1 MITLASELLARFIDE
16 EKRKLEMVEMPHMPT
31 LGNAYEEITKQGI
44 DKEFVIPKS
53 LNLRVVSGHIE
64 VGGERLKNQIDCML
78 VEGEGIRYGLTNQYF
93 YKIEQVLCIFEVKK
107 TLTKYDYID
116 AIDHLGDIRKKF
128 AADFENK
135 LKDKTFEP
143 KISLAGKAYAQITGK
158 IAPNKYRDINNLTKF
173 DALLFY
179 TLVQEQNAP
188 LSIVHGYGGYRT
200 EQGLRAAFLDI
211 IEERYNTS
219 NLGMGVPN
227 MPALVISNDFCI
239 IKGNGQPY
247 IAIQNGKSWAALLST
262 RHNPVRILLEIIWSK
277 IASHFRVE
285 MPYGPDLD
293 IEKVIPVLFAEPGE
307 LNGQYGWK
315 YRCVDIKEKNLVR
328 DELAS
333 WEPSKI
339 GPAEMS
345 AINLM
350 GFNGGY
356 LELKPSLNDYLKKE
370 FNKTQTEVIG
380 NLIQTQIFAM
390 EGQCLRPVSNHTYVI
405 TNEDESGY
413 VGNEKN
419 RFDGWCKKNS
429 VHPYYMNIIFLE

>member
-1 MITLASELLARFIDE
+1 MITLASDLLARFIDE
-16 EKRKLEMVEMPHMPT
+16 EKRKLDMIDMPYMPT

-44 DKEFVIPKS
+44 DKKFVIPKS

-78 VEGEGIRYGLTNQYF
+78 VEGEGVQYGLTNQYF
-93 YKIEQVLCIFEVKK
+93 YKIEHVLCIFEVKK

-128 AADFENK
+128 ATDFENK
-135 LKDKTFEP
+135 LKDEAFEP
-143 KISLAGKAYAQITGK
+143 KTSLAGKAYAQITGK
-158 IAPNKYRDINNLTKF
+158 MAPTKYRDINKLTKF

-188 LSIVHGYGGYRT
+188 LSIVHGYGGYKT
-200 EQGLRAAFLDI
+200 EQGLRTAFLDI

-219 NLGMGVPN
+219 SPGLGVPN
-227 MPALVISNDFCI
+227 MPALVLSNDFCI

-262 RHNPVRILLEIIWSK
+262 RHNPVRVLLEIIWSK
-277 IASHFRVE
+277 ISSHFRVE

-293 IEKVIPVLFAEPGE
+293 IEKVIPLLFAEPGE

-328 DELAS
+328 NELAS

-339 GPAEMS
+339 GLAEMS

-350 GFNGGY
+350 FCAGGY
-356 LELKPSLNDYLKKE
+356 LQVEHDLDIYMQKE
-370 FNKTQTEVIG
+370 FNTTQDKVIK
-380 NLIQTQIFAM
+380 NLIQTQVFAM
-390 EGQCLRPVSNHTYVI
+390 EGACLRPVSQMTHVI
-405 TNEDESGY
+405 TNEDGTGY

-419 RFDGWCKKNS
+419 RFDGWCKNNNIQP
-429 VHPYYMNIIFLE
+429 HYMNIIFLD